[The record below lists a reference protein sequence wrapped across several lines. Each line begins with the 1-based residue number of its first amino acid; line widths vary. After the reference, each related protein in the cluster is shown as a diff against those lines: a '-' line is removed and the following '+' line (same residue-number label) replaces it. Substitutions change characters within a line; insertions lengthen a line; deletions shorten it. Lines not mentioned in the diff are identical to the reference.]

1 MRRQHARVVCV
12 LHWDSQC
19 LFFTTQPVLANRTA
33 YALQAQDEL
42 ILFHDHWPWK
52 RHHLSTLHPPFVC
65 TWLSVFMEVKFQYS
79 MCHCHCWTTS
89 LYRVYFVNALC
100 RHSNWIRCELLLV
113 CAHPHRSARFSPGR
127 GQEETGRLSAS
138 SRNVC
143 TPPRRLPPTAYLVAT
158 ANKIQR
164 TCILIVTTVRT

>member
-1 MRRQHARVVCV
+1 MYCTEILNVCS
-12 LHWDSQC
+12 LPHSQC
-19 LFFTTQPVLANRTA
+19 SLTGLLMLYRHRMSLF
-33 YALQAQDEL
+33 
-42 ILFHDHWPWK
+42 HWPWK